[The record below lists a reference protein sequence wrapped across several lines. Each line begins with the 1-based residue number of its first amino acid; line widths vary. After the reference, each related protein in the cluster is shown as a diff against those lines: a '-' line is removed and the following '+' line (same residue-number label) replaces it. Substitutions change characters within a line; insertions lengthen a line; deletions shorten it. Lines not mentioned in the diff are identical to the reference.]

1 MYIYIYIYM
10 YMYIYIYKYRFAACT
25 SSRELARSRGSRD
38 RAGRFDPRKILQVRH
53 RGCCNVH
60 IAERSSREPREPR
73 ETRAIARARAGV
85 RATRATRAGQN
96 DPREI
101 LQDGSHQRM
110 TVTIVTVHLS
120 TMNSGA
126 GER

>member
-1 MYIYIYIYM
+1 MGVLAILDHKYIHTYIYIMHVCIYIYIYIYM

-96 DPREI
+96 DPREV
-101 LQDGSHQRM
+101 LQ
-110 TVTIVTVHLS
+110 
-120 TMNSGA
+120 
-126 GER
+126 EW

>member
-1 MYIYIYIYM
+1 MP
-10 YMYIYIYKYRFAACT
+10 FQAV
-25 SSRELARSRGSRD
+25 
-38 RAGRFDPRKILQVRH
+38 PRPGTRH

-101 LQDGSHQRM
+101 LQVVSRSYFLYRIKIRYERNGPLVQ
-110 TVTIVTVHLS
+110 
-120 TMNSGA
+120 SGPRRVEVSVLTSLGA
-126 GER
+126 RVPHRTANCFQ